1 MNFVWVPSVVFRT
14 DTQLDVSASLRS
26 LFRLFLNTSRVC
38 YFFIHRLY
46 PFLCHLFITQ
56 ANFMPQNFQAFQV
69 YSGGCKTNETKQKVK
84 RMTESNTTDT
94 QWNIFVKVMWMAN
107 HFKRDYSD
115 QIYLQRPPFQIKKK
129 ENTAKTRYALKNK
142 RSTTKIYNSRPYSVC
157 HTWDNKKIFIHSQI
171 ISKKT
176 VSHKRNSARL
186 LCVRVR
192 VYFISSFPLWL
203 LCFRHTIHTAFVVI
217 QLFHFVKS
225 FFLAIQPC
233 IESYTRLSN

>member
-1 MNFVWVPSVVFRT
+1 MTKFTCNDLLFVN
-14 DTQLDVSASLRS
+14 A
-26 LFRLFLNTSRVC
+26 
-38 YFFIHRLY
+38 
-46 PFLCHLFITQ
+46 
-56 ANFMPQNFQAFQV
+56 
-69 YSGGCKTNETKQKVK
+69 
-84 RMTESNTTDT
+84 
-94 QWNIFVKVMWMAN
+94 WNCC
-107 HFKRDYSD
+107 
-115 QIYLQRPPFQIKKK
+115 IKKK
-129 ENTAKTRYALKNK
+129 ENTAKARYALKNK

-217 QLFHFVKS
+217 QLFHFVKLFFFCYS
-225 FFLAIQPC
+225 TVHWIIHKIVKLKAKVANWMNRKDYLQVLNILKNDGVWADWSNHNNRSFGYYTAHSTFHFVIYRKHHYLILNMDQRRNGRFYTKRYYFFLFVH
-233 IESYTRLSN
+233 